1 MQRRELMARAGQL
14 AVAAALPTM
23 GSAQVLPAWPNKT
36 VRIVVPA
43 LVGSSDVFARAMA
56 QRLAPALGQPVVVE
70 QKPGAGTNIGND
82 FVAKSAPD
90 GHTMLIN
97 GLPLVTNQALYAS
110 LPYNTMRDLTP
121 VIEVAE
127 VTNVIAVHPS
137 LNVGSLRELVQMARN
152 DPNRFN
158 HGTPGAGS
166 SGHLAAEMLSVKTG
180 AKFTHVPYQGNA
192 QATNDLLS
200 GVLQVGF
207 VNLPVALQFVKA
219 GKLKALA
226 VTGTKRTPL
235 LPDVPTVNEALGI
248 NDYELV
254 GWFGILV
261 PSKTPPEIVA
271 RLNTEINK
279 LFKDP
284 AFVEVI
290 RGAGGDPLGGTSAQ
304 FEARMRR
311 DEARLAEV
319 IRASGAKAN

>member
-1 MQRRELMARAGQL
+1 MNRRDLL
-14 AVAAALPTM
+14 KY
-23 GSAQVLPAWPNKT
+23 SAQWGLAATPLATMAQAPASFPSKT

-43 LVGSSDVFARAMA
+43 LVGSSDIFARAMA

-82 FVAKSAPD
+82 FVAKAAPD
-90 GHTMLIN
+90 GHTVLIN

-110 LPYNTMRDLTP
+110 LPYNTMRDLVP

-127 VTNVIAVHPS
+127 VTNVITVHPS
-137 LNVGSLRELVQMARN
+137 LNVNNLKELVQLARN
-152 DPNRFN
+152 EPNKLN

-166 SGHLAAEMLSVKTG
+166 SGHLAAELLAVKTG

-192 QATNDLLS
+192 QATNDHLG

-207 VNLPVALQFVKA
+207 VNLPVALQFVRA
-219 GKLKALA
+219 GRLKALA

-254 GWFGILV
+254 GWFGILA
-261 PSKTPPEIVA
+261 PAKTPPEAIA
-271 RLNTEINK
+271 RLNAEINK
-279 LFKDP
+279 LFRDP
-284 AFVEVI
+284 GFLEVI
-290 RGAGGDPLGGTSAQ
+290 RGAGGDPLGGTAAQ
-304 FEARMRR
+304 LEARMRR
-311 DEARLAEV
+311 DEARLGEV
-319 IRASGAKAN
+319 IRLSGAKAN